1 MSVSLR
7 RYGHYVRDLKSSFSS
22 QCQKQ
27 RPRIMLK
34 VFAENLYISDKF
46 ELCHMLYFR
55 FAVFIFLASIYR
67 ERLGTKERHRKVV
80 QRIG

>member
-1 MSVSLR
+1 MSASLR

-34 VFAENLYISDKF
+34 VFAENLYISGKF
-46 ELCHMLYFR
+46 ELCHMLYFQ
-55 FAVFIFLASIYR
+55 FARVYFSASIYR
-67 ERLGTKERHRKVV
+67 ERRGTKERHHKVF